1 MQDWIKITLILCSF
15 GMLREIRP
23 SEPFVTEFLL
33 GEWRNITE
41 DQLNREVYPIGTY
54 SYLALLVVVFLITDF
69 LRFKPVIILSGI
81 SGISVYA
88 VLLWTSSI
96 QWLQVSQFLYGL
108 YMATEVAYLTYIYAK
123 VDSAKYPVASS
134 YTRIAAL
141 TGRFLSGVSSQL
153 LTHFELMDYR
163 QLNYITLIA
172 QILATFWAFWLP
184 PVPYGIYFHRQSID
198 NTFQVDY
205 TKTDEKSHSCPTDT
219 VKDTFTRN
227 VKNAAFLIY
236 KHARLAYTRP
246 KVLVW
251 SALYAAALALF
262 VQTQTYI
269 QLLWKQIQKG
279 TDSPVV
285 YNGAVEATQT
295 LLGAVGSFA
304 SSHLTRALYPGLAGV
319 AQGAAVFLGAF
330 IDNVFVSYAGYIVMG
345 LLYHYIITLA
355 SAKIACQLTDE
366 SCFGLIFGINTL
378 VGTGLQSILTIVLI
392 QSLSLNIT
400 SQYFSISGLFI
411 ILAAIWILG
420 LMLNGCKQ
428 KRINA
433 AAQY

>member
-69 LRFKPVIILSGI
+69 LRFKPVIILSGV
-81 SGISVYA
+81 SGILVYA

-141 TGRFLSGVSSQL
+141 SGRFLSGVSSQL

-172 QILATFWAFWLP
+172 
-184 PVPYGIYFHRQSID
+184 
-198 NTFQVDY
+198 
-205 TKTDEKSHSCPTDT
+205 
-219 VKDTFTRN
+219 
-227 VKNAAFLIY
+227 
-236 KHARLAYTRP
+236 YTRP

-251 SALYAAALALF
+251 SALYAATLALF

-319 AQGAAVFLGAF
+319 AQGTAVFLGAF
-330 IDNVFVSYAGYIVMG
+330 IDNVFVSYA
-345 LLYHYIITLA
+345 
-355 SAKIACQLTDE
+355 
-366 SCFGLIFGINTL
+366 
-378 VGTGLQSILTIVLI
+378 
-392 QSLSLNIT
+392 
-400 SQYFSISGLFI
+400 
-411 ILAAIWILG
+411 
-420 LMLNGCKQ
+420 
-428 KRINA
+428 
-433 AAQY
+433 